1 MDKFSNWICFSF
13 PDTRV
18 PNISHEST
26 MEEQRKRD
34 LNLLQLQRVQDIDID
49 QVLASFIQKNSRKMF
64 ARSTL
69 SDWKRFGV
77 IR

>member
-1 MDKFSNWICFSF
+1 MG
-13 PDTRV
+13 
-18 PNISHEST
+18 
-26 MEEQRKRD
+26 EQRKRD

-69 SDWKRFGV
+69 SD
-77 IR
+77 